1 MGQPI
6 ATTQG
11 VCAAFPDV
19 LKTPSPPGPPVP
31 VPYPN
36 IAQLS
41 AATGTATTVTAG
53 GRPVITEHSSI
64 GTSSGGEAGTGGG
77 PRGEYLGPCTFESFS
92 KTVTAEGGGV
102 VRQGDTTSQND
113 GNATGTV
120 TAGLPTVLVGG

>member
-19 LKTPSPPGPPVP
+19 LQTPSPSGTVP

-41 AATGTATTVTAG
+41 AAGGTATTVTAG
-53 GRPVITEHSSI
+53 GRAVITEDSSI
-64 GTSSGGEAGTGGG
+64 DSSSGGEAGTGGG
-77 PRGEYLGPCTFESFS
+77 PGGEHLGQCTFGTFS

-102 VRQGDTTSQND
+102 VRQGDRTSQND

-120 TAGLPTVLVGG
+120 TVGLPTVLVGG